1 MTEKEILGGLSF
13 VMGMACFA
21 VSIWAF
27 YRGST
32 KPHLF
37 TWLLWSI
44 LLSIAF
50 AVQVVENAGPGSWH
64 IGISALIAFF
74 IVGVSF
80 FRGEK
85 HITKSDWAAFIIA
98 MSAIPVWQMTGNP
111 LWAIIIVSMIDAA
124 AYYPTFRK
132 SWMKPWEE
140 PALAYFIGMVQFS
153 LSLFALER
161 VAFTTALYPAV
172 VVAMNVT
179 MVLLLLCRRKVLTL
193 A

>member
-1 MTEKEILGGLSF
+1 MTEKEILGGLS
-13 VMGMACFA
+13 VVLGLVCYVVYMWG
-21 VSIWAF
+21 I

-44 LLSIAF
+44 LISITF
-50 AVQVVENAGPGSWH
+50 SVQVVENAGPGSWH
-64 IGISALIAFF
+64 IGMSALVTLF

-85 HITKSDWAAFIIA
+85 NITRSDWAAFIIA
-98 MSAIPVWQMTGNP
+98 LSAIPVWKMTGNP

-153 LSLFALER
+153 ISLFALER

-172 VVAMNVT
+172 VAVLNFT
-179 MVLLLLCRRKVLTL
+179 MVLLLLWRRKAL

>member
-1 MTEKEILGGLSF
+1 MTEKEILGGLS
-13 VMGMACFA
+13 VVLGLVCYA
-21 VSIWAF
+21 VYIWGI
-27 YRGST
+27 YKGST

-37 TWLLWSI
+37 TWLIWSI
-44 LLSIAF
+44 LISITF
-50 AVQVVENAGPGSWH
+50 SVQVVENAGPGSWH
-64 IGISALIAFF
+64 IGMSAMMNFF

-85 HITKSDWAAFIIA
+85 NITRSDWVAFIIA
-98 MSAIPVWQMTGNP
+98 LSAIPVWKMTGNP

-153 LSLFALER
+153 ISLFALER

-172 VVAMNVT
+172 VAALNFT
-179 MVLLLLCRRKVLTL
+179 MVFLLLWRRKVLV
-193 A
+193 